1 MHSDAP
7 QPSSVP
13 DPSPQASP
21 EPAARPLSGAAA
33 PGAAPAAG
41 PDSTARSLRRP
52 RKCFAGARVG
62 AAPDGSENWNVATC
76 GPGIEIGAGA
86 TVKAGA
92 MIYDSVPAGEGGE
105 E

>member
-1 MHSDAP
+1 M
-7 QPSSVP
+7 
-13 DPSPQASP
+13 
-21 EPAARPLSGAAA
+21 R
-33 PGAAPAAG
+33 
-41 PDSTARSLRRP
+41 
-52 RKCFAGARVG
+52 AGARVG
-62 AAPDGSENWNVATC
+62 ADPDGSENWNVATC